1 MLLNPLL
8 ECEEEVKEEERG
20 EMNKPTELQFE
31 ELFGGE
37 KEPEQEEEDENSP
50 ENEANGEHEYVELH
64 KLDAQGRIK
73 ERKSKAVKD
82 EANGDEKINRIVTPP
97 NGKRK
102 LTLDDFQLLKLVG
115 KGGYGKVSPPSSKF
129 FLSYHCVSGIS
140 ST

>member
-1 MLLNPLL
+1 M
-8 ECEEEVKEEERG
+8 CEEEVKEGRV

-37 KEPEQEEEDENSP
+37 KEPEHEEEENSP
-50 ENEANGEHEYVELH
+50 ESETDGEYVELH

-73 ERKSKAVKD
+73 ERKSKAAKD
-82 EANGDEKINRIVTPP
+82 ESNGDEKVNRIVTPA

-115 KGGYGKVSPPSSKF
+115 KGGYGKVQPSPSSKF
-129 FLSYHCVSGIS
+129 C
-140 ST
+140 